1 MTDTLFDAIRELG
14 RITGGSRTGL
24 ATGGTTT
31 TVLDTRRGEADNVF
45 KGGTALILSTTDD
58 AAPKKEARTISVWA
72 KTGGVATVDTAFTA
86 TLTVGDRYMFVLP
99 KYPLDWMVDKINS
112 VLTKERIV
120 AIDDT
125 TLDIVAEQTE
135 YALPA
140 GYDRSN
146 LRQVWI
152 ETNDDA
158 NKPEWMRCM
167 NWHVEYNGT
176 THLLI
181 LDTRIETSI
190 DNRLNG
196 NDIKLIATPYH
207 GNIYAMTDEIDDL
220 IHLDRLAWPALEEIL
235 VDELAR
241 NTGDKYIQQR
251 LNWAIN
257 RGENVISKHPIALPE
272 WQIKGSG
279 W

>member
-1 MTDTLFDAIRELG
+1 MADTLFDAIRELG
-14 RITGGSRTGL
+14 RILGSSRTGL

-31 TVLDTRRGEADNVF
+31 TIADTRRTEADDVF
-45 KGGTALILSTTDD
+45 NDGTALVLTAGG
-58 AAPKKEARTISVWA
+58 AAPEKEARRISDWA
-72 KTGGVATVDTAFTA
+72 QSGGVATVDTAFSA
-86 TLTVGDRYMFVLP
+86 APEAGDRYMYILP
-99 KYPLDWMVDKINS
+99 KYPLDWMIDKINS

-125 TLDIVAEQTE
+125 SLDIVAEQTE
-135 YALPA
+135 YALPT

-146 LRQVWI
+146 LRQVWV

-158 NKPEWMRCM
+158 NKPEWMRMM
-167 NWHVEYNGT
+167 NWHVEYNGS

-220 IHLDRLAWPALEEIL
+220 IHLDRLIWPALEEIL
-235 VDELAR
+235 VDELDR

-251 LNWAIN
+251 LNYVIN
-257 RGENVISKHPIALPE
+257 RSELVMTKHKIALPY
-272 WQIKGSG
+272 WQEKGSG